1 MSMPYHKELL
11 RSSVSLCFREFFVF
25 RNKAKGV
32 MTLLC
37 QFEKMIYPSGTGAA
51 DAASFMIAL
60 YRPCEKLKDSS
71 GNTITQIKAVGYCL
85 PTAGNM
91 RYEMRGHWRKDP
103 KYGIQYDVEGYEE
116 QIIPTREG
124 IITYLS
130 SGQIKGIGPKMAERI
145 YDAFGNMALEVL
157 DKKPEKLLTISGI
170 SQNKLKK
177 ICDSYLANRG
187 ARDVVAFLSPH
198 GITPNRAVK
207 LYKEYGEQTMDIVKN
222 HPYKLCEMVGVGFK
236 TADKIAMSMGIDR
249 LSPERVDE
257 GILYTLT
264 DAEGYGNLCMERDGF
279 IAACQKTLE
288 TPELTDQMIAARANR
303 LILDGK
309 MRTYESCVYREK
321 TAKAEEKLAN
331 LIRYQI
337 RHQNPCTYGDLDHEL
352 DREESRLKV
361 RLAPEQR
368 QAIKTA
374 LTSGLCIITGGPG
387 TGKTMLQKALL
398 GIYSRNHPSK
408 EIVCCAPTGRAA
420 RRMEQSTGFPAS
432 TVHKALGLIAGE
444 DGEYGTPETLDA
456 DLILV
461 DEVSMLDIYLAG
473 DLFDSVKPGSQ
484 LILIGDAD
492 QLPSVGPGAVLS
504 EMIASGTIPVVK
516 LDKIFRQTAGSRI
529 ATNAKLIRHGNMSLE
544 YIRVLAELDGCLQT
558 IHNAPVHRLSIR
570 KAEDRLA
577 AVEADIDR
585 YRKLKISAY
594 EDMRDGILSKEDY
607 LDIKEQYEMRISEA
621 QLAEEQIRHE
631 IDLYIEN
638 GNAPQRWIQEFLDH
652 RNIQS
657 LTRIVAV
664 ECIDHIMIYEGKR
677 IEVTF
682 AHMQDYEALVS
693 RMKDYYINQR
703 EVG

>member
-124 IITYLS
+124 IIAYLS

-187 ARDVVAFLSPH
+187 ARDVVAYGYEKSPEDKNKLVVDVYAAEVVRDIFGWKLSGINQDAIARRLNEQGILSP
-198 GITPNRAVK
+198 
-207 LYKEYGEQTMDIVKN
+207 LEYKRSKGL
-222 HPYKLCEMVGVGFK
+222 PYKTSFK
-236 TADKIAMSMGIDR
+236 TKIKAQWTPVAVRRILTNPVYVGTLVQGIRTRPNYKIKTVIVNEQDKWAIYENAHEAIINPRQFVLVQR
-249 LSPERVDE
+249 L
-257 GILYTLT
+257 L
-264 DAEGYGNLCMERDGF
+264 
-279 IAACQKTLE
+279 
-288 TPELTDQMIAARANR
+288 
-303 LILDGK
+303 
-309 MRTYESCVYREK
+309 
-321 TAKAEEKLAN
+321 
-331 LIRYQI
+331 
-337 RHQNPCTYGDLDHEL
+337 EL
-352 DREESRLKV
+352 DTRTSPRENGLFPLAGLLCCGDCGGAMV
-361 RLAPEQR
+361 R
-368 QAIKTA
+368 KTQ
-374 LTSGLCIITGGPG
+374 TSGNKRFCYYTCGNHKNTGEC
-387 TGKTMLQKALL
+387 TSHRISQKQL
-398 GIYSRNHPSK
+398 
-408 EIVCCAPTGRAA
+408 
-420 RRMEQSTGFPAS
+420 
-432 TVHKALGLIAGE
+432 E
-444 DGEYGTPETLDA
+444 D
-456 DLILV
+456 
-461 DEVSMLDIYLAG
+461 
-473 DLFDSVKPGSQ
+473 
-484 LILIGDAD
+484 
-492 QLPSVGPGAVLS
+492 AVLRLLQ
-504 EMIASGTIPVVK
+504 E
-516 LDKIFRQTAGSRI
+516 
-529 ATNAKLIRHGNMSLE
+529 H
-544 YIRVLAELDGCLQT
+544 IRVLAELDGCLQT
-558 IHNAPVHRLSIR
+558 IRNAPVHRLSIR

-621 QLAEEQIRHE
+621 QLAEEQVRHE
-631 IDLYIEN
+631 INLYIEN

-682 AHMQDYEALVS
+682 AHMQAYEALVS